1 MKRFSAV
8 LAVAILGTVAAS
20 HAAVKGVHPST
31 KIYNYCYS
39 NYQYCLSECG
49 GNTDCRLNCIDAYN
63 ACRYY

>member
-20 HAAVKGVHPST
+20 HA